1 MGISGSRK
9 CCSCTA
15 TGTEP
20 DDLGDDLPRSVFD
33 DPLLVEEGYGNL
45 ILAPQAESV
54 GTKVETMESE
64 QVASAW
70 AVLENEVNV
79 QKQIWDSMQFRK
91 GKSHEGEVASLSSK
105 IEFAFMS
112 HLKDRGNAIAS
123 LEATLERTAK
133 SDLLSDTMMKAAAN
147 VMKAEEQLEPR
158 RTLSEA
164 LRARDAV
171 SPAELD
177 ALVKALDGFDDPK
190 LEAAVREAIP
200 VWNVP

>member
-15 TGTEP
+15 AGTEP

-79 QKQIWDSMQFRK
+79 QKQIWDSMQFRN
-91 GKSHEGEVASLSSK
+91 GKNHEGEVAWPLSK
-105 IEFAFMS
+105 IEFACMI
-112 HLKDRGNAIAS
+112 HLRERCMAIAS
-123 LEATLERTAK
+123 LEATLVQTAK
-133 SDLLSDTMMKAAAN
+133 SDLLSDTMMKAASD
-147 VMKAEEQLEPR
+147 VMRAEEQLEPLR
-158 RTLSEA
+158 SCCCVSCRTGRPGQS
-164 LRARDAV
+164 
-171 SPAELD
+171 S
-177 ALVKALDGFDDPK
+177 
-190 LEAAVREAIP
+190 
-200 VWNVP
+200 

>member
-33 DPLLVEEGYGNL
+33 DPLIVQQA
-45 ILAPQAESV
+45 IMDSKHARQAKSLA
-54 GTKVETMESE
+54 TKVETMASE

-133 SDLLSDTMMKAAAN
+133 SDLLSDTMMKAASD
-147 VMKAEEQLEPR
+147 VMRAEEQLEPLR
-158 RTLSEA
+158 SCCCVSCRTGRPGQS
-164 LRARDAV
+164 
-171 SPAELD
+171 S
-177 ALVKALDGFDDPK
+177 
-190 LEAAVREAIP
+190 
-200 VWNVP
+200 